1 MKRTP
6 KETPTQ
12 KFAQD
17 DIDEHKPSSE
27 ISYEWAHDYSA
38 TPEFVNNDGFSKLAA
53 VTSTSVES
61 PAATTVSV
69 AKTFKAETVSPS
81 ENGERARKLST
92 VSAEFRPISDN
103 LPSGSPPSGMKSQC
117 TSVEVVTTPED
128 GPEENSKALV
138 NKRRRR
144 KRSVMKKK
152 GNSATTPQRKNS
164 EAGEAS
170 DTSASVVWESA
181 TSILSSG
188 KPTSEV
194 AVFTMDDVDGI
205 QVCVLND
212 FNLVFILTVALP

>member
-6 KETPTQ
+6 KEKPTQ

-17 DIDEHKPSSE
+17 DIDEHKPSSDMT
-27 ISYEWAHDYSA
+27 YEWAHDYSA
-38 TPEFVNNDGFSKLAA
+38 TPEFVNSEGFSKVAALASPSA
-53 VTSTSVES
+53 SVEA
-61 PAATTVSV
+61 PAATTGSV

-92 VSAEFRPISDN
+92 VSAEFRPISDD
-103 LPSGSPPSGMKSQC
+103 LPSGSPPSGIKSQGA
-117 TSVEVVTTPED
+117 SVEVVTTPED
-128 GPEENSKALV
+128 GPEESSKSSV

-152 GNSATTPQRKNS
+152 GNSANTPQRKNS

-181 TSILSSG
+181 TSVLSSG

-194 AVFTMDDVDGI
+194 AVFTMDDVDGL
-205 QVCVLND
+205 QV
-212 FNLVFILTVALP
+212 